1 MNAQRD
7 IGVVLTEEMETE
19 LRGMAIYQQDLSWK
33 MFVPPLPVHQ
43 VSKLLIK
50 TFQNKTK
57 QWGIQLLDVSGIQS
71 VKDAK

>member
-1 MNAQRD
+1 MFAKKSFYVSKDYDSFLNAQRD

-50 TFQNKTK
+50 TFLNKT
-57 QWGIQLLDVSGIQS
+57 I
-71 VKDAK
+71 